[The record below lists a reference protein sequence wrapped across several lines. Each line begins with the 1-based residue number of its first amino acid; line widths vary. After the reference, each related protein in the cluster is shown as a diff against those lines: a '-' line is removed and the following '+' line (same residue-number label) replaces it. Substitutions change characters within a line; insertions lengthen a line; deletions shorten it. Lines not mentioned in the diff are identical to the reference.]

1 MAKKIF
7 SAELTEDLLDA
18 FNEHV
23 QARRYVKYRAIEA
36 GMRLFMLLDSESQ
49 VEAMKEGVTDEE
61 I

>member
-49 VEAMKEGVTDEE
+49 VEAMK
-61 I
+61 